1 VPEQTVLPQ
10 RAEIEGVAAELESA
24 GAAAVLTWAWDHYG
38 PNLVVAAS
46 FEDAVLPHLVS
57 TTIPDA
63 EIILLDTQYLFA
75 ETEWF
80 VDHLKRDLKL
90 RLRVVHPAADVQPDD
105 RWQHDVEGCCGV
117 RKVEPLARALAGK
130 AAWVTGVRRVD
141 GPTRTATPVVEW
153 DERRG
158 MVKVNPLAA
167 WTDDDLDAYQ
177 DEHHL
182 LRNPLVA
189 KGYLSIGCWPCTRPV
204 APGED
209 RRAGRWAGLAKT
221 ECGLH
226 R

>member
-1 VPEQTVLPQ
+1 MAPD
-10 RAEIEGVAAELESA
+10 RADFDFAGVAAELEQA
-24 GAAAVLTWAWDHYG
+24 GAAAVLSWVWDNYG

-90 RLRVVHPAADVQPDD
+90 KLRVVQPAPEIEPDD
-105 RWQHDVEGCCGV
+105 RWQLDVEGCCGV
-117 RKVEPLARALAGK
+117 RKVEPLARTLAGK

-141 GPTRTATPVVEW
+141 GPTRTGTPVVEW
-153 DERRG
+153 DERRA

-177 DEHHL
+177 DTHHL

-209 RRAGRWAGLAKT
+209 RRAGRWAGQTKT